1 MNPLKQGFNGLRLLI
16 LYIILSQMPAP
27 SFGQCTSTLNTETFQ
42 TVLGGTGNNSWGFAF
57 PQFNPTLGTLVAVD
71 IKVHISVNYAF
82 QLENQAGV
90 PTSYGLS
97 VERRDSISNSA
108 FVSPITHA
116 QTSSFGPFS
125 LAASDGTPGSGP
137 DYTSQPTTA
146 LLSAY
151 PIHDSIVGSVAGF
164 IGLGYSIF
172 YCNPSTISTVSGGTN
187 YSLSDNVSDTM
198 HFTMTYYYC
207 NTSILAS
214 SLTDFSATRENA
226 GTVQLLWQ
234 TVNEQTGN
242 SYQVEESADGNLFH
256 EVATENAEVGADQTG
271 HYQYQYG
278 LEGSDHGNIYFR
290 LRETSRQ
297 GTVHYS
303 EIRMV
308 ELGEGT
314 AATLSVYPNPS
325 SQFINLLFGGH
336 RSNWQVEIYAAHG
349 ALVQRNYVAGASR
362 AFIPFKQKLAAGV
375 YFIRALDEQ
384 TRQNQVTTFVVE

>member
-1 MNPLKQGFNGLRLLI
+1 MKPFWKTLCLLGAVM
-16 LYIILSQMPAP
+16 LHNSHDLMA
-27 SFGQCTSTLNTETFQ
+27 QCTNTLQSVTYDTL
-42 TVLGGTGNNSWGFAF
+42 VAGTGNDTHVFSL
-57 PQFNPTLGTLVAVD
+57 PQMDPSAGTLVYAKINSRV
-71 IKVHISVNYAF
+71 SVNYGF
-82 QLENQAGV
+82 TLQNVENVPRTFSVSVGRYDHFSSATLSTPFTDINTVPLGSYPLNPGNSVSRVPAPIMSQYLKSDSVTQNMAGFLGSGQV
-90 PTSYGLS
+90 DFAYT
-97 VERRDSISNSA
+97 
-108 FVSPITHA
+108 PITYTNLTGSNTYYYSA
-116 QTSSFGPFS
+116 T
-125 LAASDGTPGSGP
+125 ASDT
-137 DYTSQPTTA
+137 
-146 LLSAY
+146 
-151 PIHDSIVGSVAGF
+151 IRFSI
-164 IGLGYSIF
+164 
-172 YCNPSTISTVSGGTN
+172 
-187 YSLSDNVSDTM
+187 
-198 HFTMTYYYC
+198 TYYYC

-214 SLTDFSATRENA
+214 GLTDFSATRENA